1 MTQPLAE
8 STGHEMSL
16 TTPFHPDL
24 KAPNTQFFTDVNF
37 PVMPSQCLV
46 IQPFAES
53 TGHEMT
59 VTTPPHHAL
68 KTPETQFQASVN
80 FAVMPSH
87 VLTMESFTAEKPL
100 DRLFHTPWMPG
111 NRLSRIQFHT
121 PSAALLIAFQ
131 APVTMLRNVSDFCH
145 AMTKAA
151 PSATS
156 AMMMSEIGFAFIAA
170 FNTHCAAAIVRAA
183 AAAAI

>member
-1 MTQPLAE
+1 MAE
-8 STGHEMSL
+8 SIGHEMSL

-24 KAPNTQFFTDVNF
+24 NAPKTQSFTDVNF

-53 TGHEMT
+53 TGQEMT
-59 VTTPPHHAL
+59 VTTPPHHDL
-68 KTPETQFQASVN
+68 KTPETQFHASVN
-80 FAVMPSH
+80 FPVMPFH
-87 VLTMESFTAEKPL
+87 VLTMESLTATKPL

-111 NRLSRIQFHT
+111 HRLSRIQFHT
-121 PSAALLIAFQ
+121 PSAAPLIASH

-156 AMMMSEIGFAFIAA
+156 AMTMSEIGFAFIAA
-170 FNTHCAAAIVRAA
+170 FNSH
-183 AAAAI
+183 

>member
-24 KAPNTQFFTDVNF
+24 NAPNTQFFTDVNL
-37 PVMPSQCLV
+37 PVMPSQCLT

-53 TGHEMT
+53 IGHEMT

-80 FAVMPSH
+80 LPVMPFH
-87 VLTMESFTAEKPL
+87 VLTMESFTATKPL
-100 DRLFHTPWMPG
+100 DRLSHTPLMPG
-111 NRLSRIQFHT
+111 HSESRIQFHT
-121 PSAALLIAFQ
+121 PSAAPLIASH
-131 APVTMLRNVSDFCH
+131 APVTMRRKVSDFRH
-145 AMTKAA
+145 AIIK
-151 PSATS
+151 PIPRPTS
-156 AMMMSEIGFAFIAA
+156 ARMMSPIGLAPIAR
-170 FNTHCAAAIVRAA
+170 FNRR
-183 AAAAI
+183 